1 MKYFLALSTV
11 VFSFISL
18 AQSESDATV
27 RRCAVMPA
35 FGECVYS
42 ETADIYRCSTAA
54 IMEHLGDVLNYPSDA
69 LKAEVSGTVYVMFV
83 IEKDG
88 SITGV
93 DVMRSIPVEDD
104 SLLEAVASLE
114 LEALK
119 VVKSLPNFRPG
130 TDGVNPVRV
139 EYVVPVKFALK

>member
-1 MKYFLALSTV
+1 
-11 VFSFISL
+11 
-18 AQSESDATV
+18 
-27 RRCAVMPA
+27 
-35 FGECVYS
+35 
-42 ETADIYRCSTAA
+42 
-54 IMEHLGDVLNYPSDA
+54 MEHLGGVLNYPSDA

-119 VVKSLPNFRPG
+119 AVKSLPNFRPG